1 MTSFK
6 VSDLHCFSI
15 GQVQGFLYP
24 LGFVVLQIQNDL
36 GLGVVDDALTKS
48 AAVKVKEIGKILA
61 CKNRGAAVTA
71 YGFGNFFCT
80 VGFGSVPNKVQRHKH
95 TYGEQISREGG
106 NIQNSVLVV
115 EPNIGLLIEGAGAS
129 VYQTV

>member
-15 GQVQGFLYP
+15 GQVKGFLYP

-71 YGFGNFFCT
+71 YGFGNFQ
-80 VGFGSVPNKVQRHKH
+80 KK
-95 TYGEQISREGG
+95 I
-106 NIQNSVLVV
+106 
-115 EPNIGLLIEGAGAS
+115 AGQS
-129 VYQTV
+129 YTSSTGTG

>member
-1 MTSFK
+1 M
-6 VSDLHCFSI
+6 
-15 GQVQGFLYP
+15 QGFLYP

-71 YGFGNFFCT
+71 YGFGNFQ
-80 VGFGSVPNKVQRHKH
+80 KK
-95 TYGEQISREGG
+95 I
-106 NIQNSVLVV
+106 
-115 EPNIGLLIEGAGAS
+115 AGQS
-129 VYQTV
+129 YTSSTGTG